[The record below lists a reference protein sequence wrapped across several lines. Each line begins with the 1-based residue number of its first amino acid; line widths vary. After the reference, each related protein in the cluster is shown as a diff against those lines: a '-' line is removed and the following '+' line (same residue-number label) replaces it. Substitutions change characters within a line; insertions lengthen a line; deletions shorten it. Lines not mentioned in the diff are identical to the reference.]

1 MRFVRIP
8 VETINPETRERLV
21 EDFVTRDGTDYG
33 LEERILEE
41 KKGIVLNQLERGEVV
56 IVFDPESDT
65 FNIIPK
71 DELRSHTAESG

>member
-8 VETINPETRERLV
+8 VETINPKTLERLV

-33 LEERILEE
+33 LEERSLEE
-41 KKGIVLNQLERGEVV
+41 KKGIVMNQLNRGDAV
-56 IVFDPESDT
+56 IVFDPESET

-71 DELRSHTAESG
+71 DELRSHAG